1 MVITYGV
8 QDWML
13 FPSGLAPPLTIR
25 TTTDLVKLVTERP
38 WLMEVTL
45 LVTFGSMR
53 VATYHFN
60 RRSNFMIGLTTYV
73 VDETHDAR
81 SKAEYESKML
91 DLILFLCIF
100 NIDK

>member
-13 FPSGLAPPLTIR
+13 FPSGLAPPLTIG

-60 RRSNFMIGLTTYV
+60 RRSNFMIGLTTFGV
-73 VDETHDAR
+73 WR
-81 SKAEYESKML
+81 KAS
-91 DLILFLCIF
+91 
-100 NIDK
+100 N